1 MEVGYMGVKVT
12 DKELLRQLNEPDSN
26 SVTDPALLDQLNA
39 PLTYTESMYNPMLG
53 FEKNRSDFSE
63 GASKILRSLTTGI
76 GAGVISGGKGLY
88 DLATGVSGDQTLK
101 NMHDYQQANTY
112 QAPPGS
118 VGANAIERFNAGYN
132 PLTWPGMIVNNGSQK
147 LQDAG
152 YTKTAA
158 GLEGLMGVSPV
169 LAAGALFKKPT
180 PLAPIAE
187 RPPVPRVEGIFSGLM
202 DKLNGGLNG
211 NAPKPNIPPMDR
223 WTELQRNNST
233 IRSGG
238 AAATPFTEQARA
250 VGAPQDLIDSIAK
263 AEQAGVLNEAAARN
277 QINAASL
284 PKPMTL
290 SAGAA
295 TRNGDQF
302 AHEMNMRSAEPKY
315 KTYFANANQGLI
327 DNIDSMYDTSA
338 AGTFHPNTR
347 AAGQF
352 LIDSYQA
359 TDKAAKL
366 NINNLYK
373 TLEESN
379 GGLFPIDG
387 VALGNNALKLL
398 TAEDAADFLPK
409 NILKRVN
416 EYASGEKP
424 MSFKQF
430 ETFRTQLSN
439 ANITAQ
445 NASQGSRVNAI
456 SLVRNALEDFPLS
469 KDAQH
474 LKPIAD
480 AARAAARSRFE
491 NIKSDPAYS
500 AVTKN
505 KASPDKFIDR
515 YVIGSES
522 GSLQNMRNILNNPL
536 ADQTISASTVDF
548 LRGRAGIRDGSGK
561 FSQHGFNTAL
571 NGLKHLPE
579 LVSPELELQLKALG
593 DVSRNLIEEPPFAG
607 VNYSNSGTMLAG
619 LMPDAAWAAAHLKSG
634 GITKFIKDTA
644 LDGFYKA
651 QSDLRAHKATRPGAG
666 VNLNEYPK

>member
-1 MEVGYMGVKVT
+1 MDDNLQKAF
-12 DKELLRQLNEPDSN
+12 ELAQQNGDDAQAIEFAKQIQARNQEPP
-26 SVTDPALLDQLNA
+26 VEP
-39 PLTYTESMYNPMLG
+39 PYNPILD

-63 GASKILRSLTTGI
+63 GASKILRNLATGI
-76 GAGVISGGKGLY
+76 GSGVISGGKGLY
-88 DLATGVSGDQTLK
+88 DLASGVSGEQTLK

-112 QAPPGS
+112 QAPTGS
-118 VGANAIERFNAGYN
+118 VGADAIERFNSGYN
-132 PLTWPGMIVNNGSQK
+132 PLTWPGMLVEKGSQK
-147 LQDAG
+147 LQDEG
-152 YTKTAA
+152 YPKTAA
-158 GLEGLMGVSPV
+158 GFEGLMGVSPV
-169 LAAGALFKKPT
+169 LAAGALFKKIT
-180 PLAPIAE
+180 PRAPIVE
-187 RPPVPRVEGIFSGLM
+187 SPPKPSVEGIFSGLM
-202 DKLNGGLNG
+202 DRLNGGG
-211 NAPKPNIPPMDR
+211 NAPRPNVPPLDK
-223 WTELQRNNST
+223 WTALQRNNST
-233 IRSGG
+233 LRNGG

-250 VGAPQDLIDSIAK
+250 AGAPQDLIDSIYK
-263 AEQAGVLNEAAARN
+263 AEQAGVLNEVAARN

-315 KTYFANANQGLI
+315 QTYFANANQGLI
-327 DNIDSMYDTSA
+327 DNIDMMYESSSGD
-338 AGTFHPNTR
+338 TFHPDTR

-359 TDKAAKL
+359 TDKAAKQ

-379 GGLFPIDG
+379 GGLFPVDG
-387 VALGNNALKLL
+387 MALGNNALKLL
-398 TAEDAADFLPK
+398 TEADAFDFLPN
-409 NILKRVN
+409 NILKRVK
-416 EYASGEKP
+416 EYASGEKT

-445 NASQGSRVNAI
+445 NASQGNRVNAI

-469 KDAQH
+469 EEAQH

-480 AARAAARSRFE
+480 AARAAARKRFE

-500 AVTKN
+500 SVVKN
-505 KASPDKFIDR
+505 KSSPDNFIDK

-522 GSLQNMRNILNNPL
+522 VSLQNMRNILNSPL
-536 ADQTISASTVDF
+536 ADQTISAGTVDF

-561 FSQHGFNTAL
+561 FSQHGFNKAL
-571 NGLKHLPE
+571 KGLKHLPE
-579 LVSPELELQLKALG
+579 LVSPALELQLKALA

-619 LMPDAAWAAAHLKSG
+619 LVPDAAWAAAHLKSG
-634 GITKFIKDTA
+634 GITKLIKDTA

-666 VNLNEYPK
+666 VNLTEYPK